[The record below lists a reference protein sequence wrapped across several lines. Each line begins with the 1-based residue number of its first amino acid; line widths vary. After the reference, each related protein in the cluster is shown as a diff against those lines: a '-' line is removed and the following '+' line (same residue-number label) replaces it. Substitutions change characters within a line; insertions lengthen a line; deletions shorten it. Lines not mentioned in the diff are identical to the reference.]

1 MSSQAP
7 SSSRRAFLG
16 MASSA
21 ALIAGA
27 PWPARANID
36 PKNAY
41 TQAASDAAVAK
52 VRIYPALGICRVG
65 GSQKWFYAPEVPGL
79 PPMPEDG
86 AFKDGL
92 EMVKKQ
98 VQRFRVYA
106 FDAEDNII
114 GEVTGDDITWGVH
127 LANTKAN
134 WYGFNNPLD
143 NGDLAPGLPSQKRN
157 QYFVSNADR
166 EENLIIDGGALEI
179 SGRDVNSGG
188 TDPSY
193 RFEGTFWGGQ
203 PDAIQVGLGQ
213 VRTDDAG
220 RLLVVPPDGVSNSPS
235 NAPITSFADNNAWH
249 DDWCDGPVTA
259 RVRVGDQTLEAEPAW
274 VACVGPNFAPE
285 IPPISTLY
293 DVIEDMNVQEGW
305 SQMPEL
311 PLSFMH
317 YIYPT
322 FRRIALMEWVTQA
335 ANLRQGWMA
344 IGDLGDPAYVAQL
357 ADPGPENQAFRAQ
370 IFDLFRDPYN
380 LSDTAYLEE
389 RLKIPYMLGDGVN
402 YDGSPLQ
409 WFQFPKLQYEY
420 LRAWAA
426 GEFVDDYTGQV
437 AEDPTSD
444 YQSFD
449 DIPLELQPGALTQ
462 AALEPCSGGAFHP
475 GVELTYYLRLKEM
488 YARNYDDTAEP
499 FRIAHGDRPSLNQ
512 DLGRLLTPEV
522 AFGGFG
528 DSPPPIGP
536 QMAGDLTRWMGLP
549 WQCDAFSCQ
558 QVLMQQNYPT
568 AVWWPALLP
577 IDVLPEPYYTAA
589 LDESLSEEERAK
601 FLSSRVNWS
610 RGVAGI
616 GYHANSSY
624 WDGITNMISVW
635 QRMGFVVRMP
645 APDGDVFVEMQHADN
660 METRFDWNPGQGM
673 LPN

>member
-1 MSSQAP
+1 MSTKSYAT
-7 SSSRRAFLG
+7 SRRHFLG

-27 PWPARANID
+27 PWPARANINTQ
-36 PKNAY
+36 NAY
-41 TQAASDAAVAK
+41 GLAPADAAVAK

-65 GSQKWFYAPEVPGL
+65 GSDKWFYAPEVPGL
-79 PPMPEDG
+79 PPAPDDG
-86 AFKDGL
+86 NFKDGL
-92 EMVKKQ
+92 EKIKKQ
-98 VQRFRVYA
+98 VQRFRLYA
-106 FDAEDNII
+106 FDADDNVI
-114 GEVTGDDITWGVH
+114 GELTGDNITWGVH
-127 LANTKAN
+127 LANAKAN

-157 QYFVSNADR
+157 QYFVSASDR

-179 SGRDVNSGG
+179 SGTDTNAGG
-188 TDPSY
+188 TEADY
-193 RFEGTFWGGQ
+193 RFVGTFWGGQ
-203 PDAIQVGLGQ
+203 PDAIEVGLGQ
-213 VRTDDAG
+213 LRTDDAG
-220 RLLVVPPDGVSNSPS
+220 RLLVVPPDGVSDSPS
-235 NAPITSFADNNAWH
+235 DAPITSFADNNAWH

-259 RVRVGDQTLEAEPAW
+259 RVTIGGDVFEAEPSW

-285 IPPISTLY
+285 IPPITTLY
-293 DVIEDMNVQEGW
+293 DVVADMNLQAGW
-305 SQMPEL
+305 AELPAL
-311 PLSFMH
+311 PLSFMS

-322 FRRIALMEWVTQA
+322 FRRVALMAWVTQA

-344 IGDLGDPAYVAQL
+344 IGDMGDPDYVARL
-357 ADPGPENQAFRAQ
+357 TDPSPENAAFRQ
-370 IFDLFRDPYN
+370 TIFDLFRDPYN
-380 LSDTAYLEE
+380 LSDAAYKEE

-420 LRAWAA
+420 LKAWAA
-426 GEFVDDYTGQV
+426 GEFVNDYAGQV
-437 AEDPTSD
+437 AEDVVTD
-444 YQSFD
+444 YQSFE

-488 YARNYDDTAEP
+488 YARHYDDSAQP

-522 AFGGFG
+522 AFDGFG
-528 DSPPPIGP
+528 DTPPPIGP

-577 IDVLPEPYYTAA
+577 IDVLPEPYYAAA
-589 LDESLSEEERAK
+589 LDDALSAEERDK
-601 FLSSRVNWS
+601 FLDARVNWS

-616 GYHANSSY
+616 GYHANGSY
-624 WDGITNMISVW
+624 WDGITNMITLW
-635 QRMGFVVRMP
+635 ERMGFVVRMP
-645 APDGDVFVEMQHADN
+645 SPEGDVFVEMQHADN
-660 METRFDWNPGQGM
+660 METRFDWNPSQGM

>member
-1 MSSQAP
+1 MTDHSTHA
-7 SSSRRAFLG
+7 SRRQFLG

-27 PWPARANID
+27 PMPARANID
-36 PKNAY
+36 TRSAY
-41 TQAASDAAVAK
+41 GAAPSGAAVAK
-52 VRIYPALGICRVG
+52 VRIYPAIGICRVG
-65 GSQKWFYAPEVPGL
+65 GAESWFYAPEVPGL
-79 PPMPEDG
+79 PPMPADG
-86 AFKDGL
+86 NFKDGL
-92 EMVKKQ
+92 EKVKKQ

-106 FDAEDNII
+106 FDDEDNII
-114 GEVTGDDITWGVH
+114 GEVTGDGITWGVH

-157 QYFVSNADR
+157 QYFVSDQDR
-166 EENLIIDGGALEI
+166 EENLIIDGGLLEI
-179 SGRDVNSGG
+179 SGADTNAGG
-188 TDPSY
+188 GDPDY
-193 RFEGTFWGGQ
+193 QFEGTFWGGQ
-203 PDAIQVGLGQ
+203 ADAAAVGLGQ
-213 VRTDDAG
+213 LRTDDAG
-220 RLLVVPPDGVSNSPS
+220 RLMVVPPDGVSNSPS
-235 NAPITSFADNNAWH
+235 GAAITSFADNNAWH

-259 RVRVGDQTLEAEPAW
+259 SVEINGEVFEAEPSW

-285 IPPISTLY
+285 IPPITTMY
-293 DVIEDMNVQEGW
+293 DVVADMNVQAGW
-305 SQMPEL
+305 ADL
-311 PLSFMH
+311 PDLPISFMT

-344 IGDLGDPAYVAQL
+344 IGDLGDPAYVARL
-357 ADPGPENQAFRAQ
+357 ADPSPENEAFRME

-380 LSDTAYLEE
+380 LTDSAYIEE

-426 GEFVDDYTGQV
+426 GAFVDDYNGQA
-437 AEDPTSD
+437 AEDAVTD
-444 YQSFD
+444 YASFD

-462 AALEPCSGGAFHP
+462 AALEPLSGGAFHP

-488 YARNYDDTAEP
+488 YAHEYDDGAEL
-499 FRIAHGDRPSLNQ
+499 FRIAHGDRDSLNQ
-512 DLGRLLTPEV
+512 NLGRLLTPDV
-522 AFGGFG
+522 AFNGFG
-528 DSPPPIGP
+528 DTPPPIGP

-577 IDVLPEPYYTAA
+577 IDVLPEAYYAAA
-589 LDESLSEEERAK
+589 LDDGLTQDERDK
-601 FLSSRVNWS
+601 FLDSRISWS

-616 GYHANSSY
+616 GYHANGSY
-624 WDGITNMISVW
+624 WDGITNMITVW
-635 QRMGFVVRMP
+635 ERMGFVVRMP
-645 APDGDVFVEMQHADN
+645 SPRGDVFVEMQHADN
-660 METRFDWNPGQGM
+660 METRFDWRPSQGM